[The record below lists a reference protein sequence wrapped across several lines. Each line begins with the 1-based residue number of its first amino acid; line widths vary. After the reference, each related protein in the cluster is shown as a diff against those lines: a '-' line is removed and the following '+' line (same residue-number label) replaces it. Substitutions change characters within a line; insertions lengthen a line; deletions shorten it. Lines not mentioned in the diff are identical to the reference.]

1 LSPITKLDEENLV
14 EIPAE
19 NIFKSLNYNTE
30 NGYDLHPKKEKAERN
45 NFSEVILHRAIDCIS
60 KINPDIPLQTVEIAL
75 QQVKNLGSPSI
86 IENNIKF
93 HKMLI
98 SGVKVTTTGSS
109 GKTETKV
116 VKLIEF
122 DKSKIENNDFLAVRQ
137 FVVEQGAKR
146 RADHIVFVNGL
157 PLVILE
163 YKDPTQKNATPR
175 DAYNQLGETEYQRD
189 IPRLFYYNSFLVVSD
204 GTIAKY
210 GTFTAKFERFTGWK
224 DPNKNEKKI
233 EFELEIM
240 LRGMFEKSTLLNIIQ
255 NFVEFE
261 SDGKKIIKK
270 IAMNHQYFA
279 VEKAVNKTKQVLKQ
293 KDEKRIGIVWHTT
306 GSGKSLTMILYSHL
320 ASKIPELEN
329 PTFVIIT
336 DRTDLDE
343 QLHGFFKKAGFPY
356 PRPDTAILEAEGIE
370 DLREQLN
377 IPSGKIIFTTIQK
390 FQTTKEEKET
400 RELFPKISDRKNI
413 IIIADEAHR
422 TQYKGLAQNLRRA
435 LPNAM
440 IIGFTGTPI
449 EKDDRSTTEVF
460 GDVISSYTIPE
471 AVEDGATVQISYEG
485 RLQPMHLLDQLI
497 GQEFDAITE
506 SIEEPTQKSLT
517 SKWTQFK
524 VLVEDPDRIKKI
536 AEDIVIHFNGREIN
550 GKAMIVTA
558 TQRAAVLYKKYI
570 DALENSPESI
580 VAISGTKRKV
590 GDESDE
596 LIPKHVRTKKEMKQV
611 IEDFKDENNPKKLLI
626 VCDML
631 LTGFDAPLLH
641 TMYIDKP
648 LRDHTLIQAIS
659 RVNRVYKD
667 KPGGLIV
674 DYIGIAD
681 DLKKSFRAYSEGDI
695 KTAMVPTKEIIKLM
709 KKKHEEA
716 LKFFKIPLQD
726 FFNQDKLNQIKM
738 ITEASNEIIVDD
750 NTKKSYFKTI
760 TELSKAYAVVSPNPV
775 CLEIKDDLM
784 VLKKIKQFIS
794 KYGQDVP
801 EAPED
806 VESAI
811 RKLVERGIG
820 PDDVIR
826 ELGLVKQ
833 IGDTLVLDENALKNI
848 KKIKQKNLKV
858 ELAHKL
864 LDNSVRTKFTR
875 NLVKRHDFLE
885 KIEKTISKYHGR
897 FEEYETLVDR
907 LIGVGQEVINSESK
921 QEELKLS
928 EEEMAF
934 YDAVSLGR
942 DYINSDEKIRSVSI
956 DVTEYL
962 KRNTTIDWL
971 NQESVKAKI
980 RSGVKKVLLSAGF
993 DIKSLDIL
1001 LPKIMENAQAIFGER

>member
-1 LSPITKLDEENLV
+1 MILSKLDEENLV

-19 NIFKSLNYNTE
+19 NIFKSLGYETE
-30 NGYDLHPKKEKAERN
+30 NGYDLHPKKERAERDA
-45 NFSEVILHRAIDCIS
+45 FSEVILYRSKAWIS
-60 KINPDIPLQTVEIAL
+60 KINPDISAQTIDIAL
-75 QQVKNLGSPSI
+75 QQIKNLGSPSI
-86 IENNIKF
+86 IENNQKF
-93 HKMLI
+93 HGMLVA
-98 SGVKVTTTGSS
+98 GVKVTATGSS

-116 VKLIEF
+116 VKLVDFENV
-122 DKSKIENNDFLAVRQ
+122 ENNNFLALRQ
-137 FVVEQGAKR
+137 FVVEQSVRR
-146 RADHIVFVNGL
+146 RADHIVFVNGI

-163 YKDPTQKNATPR
+163 YKDPTKKNATVR
-175 DAYNQLGETEYQRD
+175 DAYNQLGEIEYQRD

-204 GTIAKY
+204 GTLAKY
-210 GTFTAKFERFTGWK
+210 GTFTAKFERFTSWK
-224 DPNKNEKKI
+224 DPNKTEKKI
-233 EFELEIM
+233 EFELDTM
-240 LRGMFEKSTLLNIIQ
+240 LHGMFEKSKLLNIIQ

-261 SDGKKIIKK
+261 SDGKETIKK
-270 IAMNHQYFA
+270 IAMHHQY
-279 VEKAVNKTKQVLKQ
+279 VAVNKAVQRTKQILME

-329 PTFVIIT
+329 PTFVVIT

-343 QLHGFFKKAGFPY
+343 QLHGFFKKAGFPH
-356 PRPDTAILEAEGIE
+356 PRPDAAILEADSIE
-370 DLREQLN
+370 DLREKLD
-377 IPSGKIIFTTIQK
+377 IPAGKIIFTTIQK
-390 FQTTKEEKET
+390 FQTTPEEKET
-400 RELFPKISDRKNI
+400 RQLFPKISDRKNI

-422 TQYKGLAQNLRRA
+422 TQYKGLAQNLRKA

-440 IIGFTGTPI
+440 VIGFTGTPI

-471 AVEDGATVQISYEG
+471 AVEDGATVQISHEG
-485 RLQPMHLLDQLI
+485 RLVKLHLLDQLI
-497 GQEFDAITE
+497 GEEFDEITE
-506 SIEEPTQKSLT
+506 SVSEPTKESLT
-517 SKWTQFK
+517 RKWTQFK
-524 VLVEDPDRIKKI
+524 VLIEEPDRIKKI
-536 AEDIVIHFNGREIN
+536 AKDIVEHFNGREII

-558 TQRAAVLYKKYI
+558 TQRAAVLYKKYL
-570 DALENSPESI
+570 DQVPNHPESI

-596 LIPKHVRTKKEMKQV
+596 LIPKHVRSKKEMKQI
-611 IEDFKDENNPKKLLI
+611 IENFKDENKPAKLLI

-641 TMYIDKP
+641 TMYVDKP

-681 DLKKSFRAYSEGDI
+681 DLKKSMRAYSEGDV
-695 KTAMVPTKEIIKLM
+695 KTAMIPTKEIITLM
-709 KKKHEEA
+709 KKKHKQA
-716 LKFFKIPLQD
+716 LEFFKTPIQE
-726 FFNQDKLNQIKM
+726 FFKKDKLGQIKM
-738 ITEASNEIIVDD
+738 ITESANEIIADD
-750 NTKKSYFKTI
+750 VKKKSYFNTI
-760 TELSKAYAVVSPNPV
+760 TELSKAYTVVSPNPI
-775 CLEIKDDLM
+775 CLEIKDDYL

-801 EAPED
+801 EAPEE
-806 VESAI
+806 VEGAV
-811 RKLVERGIG
+811 RQLVEKGVG

-833 IGDTLVLDENALKNI
+833 KGDTLVLDEKALKNI
-848 KKIKQKNLKV
+848 KKIKQRNLKA

-864 LDNSVRTKFTR
+864 LDDAVRTKFTR

-885 KIEKTISKYHGR
+885 KIEKTINKYHGR
-897 FEEYETLVDR
+897 FEEYETLVDN
-907 LIGVGQEVINSESK
+907 LIDVGQEIINSESK

-934 YDAVSLGR
+934 YDAVALGKEYIESDTQIR
-942 DYINSDEKIRSVSI
+942 DVAI
-956 DVTEYL
+956 DVTDYL
-962 KRNTTIDWL
+962 KRNTTIDWQ

-980 RSGVKKVLLSAGF
+980 RSGVKKVLLNAGF
-993 DIKSLDIL
+993 NVKTLEIL
-1001 LPKIMENAQAIFGER
+1001 LPKIMDNAVAIFGER